1 MCFILPNT
9 LNFHK
14 YYGKC
19 SFYCTTIYMYIV
31 FICLFL
37 ISFPNVD
44 SLSGALSHKSNFYF
58 ARCTCRRYLELLI
71 KVGPTY

>member
-1 MCFILPNT
+1 
-9 LNFHK
+9 
-14 YYGKC
+14 
-19 SFYCTTIYMYIV
+19 MYIV